1 MLHNVTEFKIV
12 AEHSDQSKRAKELDF
27 QHFANYDRFNANDNP
42 WFQKFKLKYLATNWV
57 VNA

>member
-12 AEHSDQSKRAKELDF
+12 AEHSDQSKRAKDLE
-27 QHFANYDRFNANDNP
+27 HFANYDRFNANDNP
-42 WFQKFKLKYLATNWV
+42 WFQKLNLKYLATNWV